1 MAYFEYGIRETEYLK
16 SRDRKLGEAIER
28 IGFVKREIIPDPF
41 CALVYSVVGQ
51 QVSGKAADTVFSR
64 LYTKAGGITPE
75 NLISLKHE
83 DIQACGM
90 SARKAGYIR
99 GIAEAAVTGAVDFAS
114 LGSKTDEEIVG
125 LLTQLP
131 GIGVWTAEMLLI
143 FSLGR
148 PNVLSYSD
156 FGIRKGIMKLYGI
169 DKLTRK
175 KFDEFRSIYSP
186 YCTTAS
192 IYLWEIAKESQV

>member
-175 KFDEFRSIYSP
+175 NFDEFRSIYSP